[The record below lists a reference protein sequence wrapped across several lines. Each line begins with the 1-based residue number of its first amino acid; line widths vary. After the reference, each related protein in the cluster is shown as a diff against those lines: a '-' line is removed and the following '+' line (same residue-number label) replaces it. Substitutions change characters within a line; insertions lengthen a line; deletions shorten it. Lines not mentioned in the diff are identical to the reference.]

1 MDAALAENLPRSL
14 TLRTGSPPDGLRLKD
29 RVSLR
34 TGVTGYGWAAGA
46 NTLPC
51 PRDGFDWFKEF
62 LLTQGR
68 GQLWSFRRQSGMSCL
83 RPPTLSVR
91 SPLRL
96 ETSKAIRARNERANR
111 YGLSSRNSETRI
123 RSLDPLIRVLTGIR
137 VTSCHGYNRFKNTKI
152 WIEFWRQIPPL
163 PLTPSE
169 EPARIIL
176 TMHEDEL
183 S

>member
-14 TLRTGSPPDGLRLKD
+14 TLRTGSHPDGLRLKD

-34 TGVTGYGWAAGA
+34 TGVTGYGWAAGENSLA
-46 NTLPC
+46 PETGLNEFN
-51 PRDGFDWFKEF
+51 GF